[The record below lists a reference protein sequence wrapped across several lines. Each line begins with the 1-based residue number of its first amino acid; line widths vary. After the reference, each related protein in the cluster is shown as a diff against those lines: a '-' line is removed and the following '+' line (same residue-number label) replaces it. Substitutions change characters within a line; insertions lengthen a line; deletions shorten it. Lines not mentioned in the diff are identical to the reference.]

1 VKFASFIADGRR
13 TFGVV
18 RDDSLIEASEAI
30 RAQYADLRAVL
41 AGDALADLAADSDGQ
56 AFDASS
62 VEYLPTIPNPDK
74 VICIGVNYRPHLE
87 EMGRSPP
94 DYPVMFVR
102 FAGSQ
107 VGHKQPIVKSRA
119 TEQYDFEGE
128 LGVVI
133 GRPARYV
140 SRDAALDYIAGYTC
154 FMDGTAR
161 DWQRHTTQFMPGKN
175 FHRSGAMGPYLVSRD
190 EIPPPSG
197 HDKTALVVYQR
208 ADEPG
213 SLISILQ
220 EFAARRINLSNLF
233 SRPTKAGGLGDYC
246 FIVYADGHVS
256 DELLADAM
264 RDLHAKQGGVKFMG
278 SYPAVGAHAE
288 SVREHADARWREA
301 DDWIGQLQGRVPNS

>member
-1 VKFASFIADGRR
+1 MKFASFIADGRK

-30 RAQYADLRAVL
+30 RARYADLRAVL
-41 AGDALADLAADSDGQ
+41 AGDALADLEADSDGQ

-74 VICIGVNYRPHLE
+74 VICVGVNYRPHLE

-94 DYPVMFVR
+94 DHPVMFVR

-161 DWQRHTTQFMPGKN
+161 DWQRHTTQFTPGKN

-190 EIPPPSG
+190 EIPDVTNLELQTRVNGAVMQEGRVSELIFDIPYLIEYLS
-197 HDKTALVVYQR
+197 TFTELL
-208 ADEPG
+208 PG
-213 SLISILQ
+213 DVISTGTPAGVG
-220 EFAARRINLSNLF
+220 AARTPPIWL
-233 SRPTKAGGLGDYC
+233 
-246 FIVYADGHVS
+246 ADG
-256 DELLADAM
+256 DEVAVDI
-264 RDLHAKQGGVKFMG
+264 GG
-278 SYPAVGAHAE
+278 
-288 SVREHADARWREA
+288 
-301 DDWIGQLQGRVPNS
+301 IGVLVNPVCGE

>member
-30 RAQYADLRAVL
+30 RARYADLRAVL
-41 AGDALADLAADSDGQ
+41 AGDALADLEADSDGQ

-74 VICIGVNYRPHLE
+74 VICVGVNYRPHLE

-94 DYPVMFVR
+94 DHPVMFVR

-140 SRDAALDYIAGYTC
+140 SRDAAMDYIAGYTC

-161 DWQRHTTQFMPGKN
+161 DWQRHTTQFTPGKN

-190 EIPPPSG
+190 EIPDVTNLELQTRVNGAVMQEGRVSELIFDIPYLIEYLS
-197 HDKTALVVYQR
+197 TFTELL
-208 ADEPG
+208 PG
-213 SLISILQ
+213 DVISTGTPAGVG
-220 EFAARRINLSNLF
+220 AARTPPIWL
-233 SRPTKAGGLGDYC
+233 
-246 FIVYADGHVS
+246 ADG
-256 DELLADAM
+256 DEVAVDI
-264 RDLHAKQGGVKFMG
+264 GG
-278 SYPAVGAHAE
+278 
-288 SVREHADARWREA
+288 
-301 DDWIGQLQGRVPNS
+301 IGVLVNPVCGE